1 MAPGLKQLFKRQ
13 VAEEGEG
20 DEGVEEE
27 TSETTTLQTVIFG
40 KHLHKV
46 KITTPTTT
54 LETDGRYLIDCHL
67 IVLNTEHNTCLDA
80 YRTR

>member
-13 VAEEGEG
+13 VEEEADEGGEEEG
-20 DEGVEEE
+20 
-27 TSETTTLQTVIFG
+27 SETTTLATKYFG

-54 LETDGRYLIDCHL
+54 LETEGKNIRSLSYDAQ
-67 IVLNTEHNTCLDA
+67 LNERLMNYPEY